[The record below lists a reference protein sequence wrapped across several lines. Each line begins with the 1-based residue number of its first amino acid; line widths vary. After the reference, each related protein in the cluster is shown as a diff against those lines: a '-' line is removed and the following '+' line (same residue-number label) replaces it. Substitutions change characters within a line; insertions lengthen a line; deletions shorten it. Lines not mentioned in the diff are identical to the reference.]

1 MMREAMRTFAELR
14 AVEPVLHARDTE
26 LGAEYW
32 IEGGGPRVRV
42 LDRAGPG
49 AASAYATLHQ
59 YAHLW
64 IHRDYIHDAWH
75 LVDVD
80 EPSEV
85 GADFVTMPRR
95 IGDSVESLAR
105 GDHPPEALAR
115 LAEMRDAIPKLAAAA
130 AEPLDQLVADLV
142 GRRVLGPDPNTVL
155 VWAERRF
162 YVQDLAPTRDELA
175 RWRDAVARHGAESP
189 WL

>member
-1 MMREAMRTFAELR
+1 MMREAMRQAMGQTMRTFAELR
-14 AVEPVLHARDTE
+14 VGEHVAHARDTE

-49 AASAYATLHQ
+49 AAAAYATLHQ

-64 IHRDYIHDAWH
+64 IHRDYDHDAWH
-75 LVDVD
+75 VLDVD
-80 EPSEV
+80 EPSEI
-85 GADFVTMPRR
+85 GADFVAMPRR

-115 LAEMRDAIPKLAAAA
+115 LD
-130 AEPLDQLVADLV
+130 EPLDQLVADLV
-142 GRRVLGPDPNTVL
+142 ARRVLGPDPDTIL

-162 YVQDLAPTRDELA
+162 YVQDLAPTLDELA